1 MMPLCRLKFGAIF
14 IICTIVSMKISNS
27 RFLSILMQ
35 VLAWL
40 AFAFSFLLYTPSEIF
55 GVPEVWEKQL
65 LFTGMLVMG
74 YYFNSEFLIP
84 RLLLKGKGLY
94 YFISVVGVLVLILF

>member
-1 MMPLCRLKFGAIF
+1 MVKTGRHEQAARRQKMPLRRFELPAI
-14 IICTIVSMKISNS
+14 IIIITIVSMKISNS
-27 RFLSILMQ
+27 RFLSIVMQ

-84 RLLLKGKGLY
+84 RLLLKAFAL
-94 YFISVVGVLVLILF
+94 